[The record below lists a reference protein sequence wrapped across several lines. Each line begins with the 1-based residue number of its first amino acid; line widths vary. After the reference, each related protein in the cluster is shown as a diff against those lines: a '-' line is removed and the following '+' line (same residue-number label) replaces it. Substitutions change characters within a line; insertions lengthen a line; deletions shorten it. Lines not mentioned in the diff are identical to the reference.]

1 MVINIVLMSI
11 FAVWLIGGGAV
22 WVILWGE
29 GAFNNISLSKGMVV
43 LLACGPI
50 ALSIYACLVF
60 YKGLKRWL
68 NEEEC

>member
-29 GAFNNISLSKGMVV
+29 GA
-43 LLACGPI
+43 
-50 ALSIYACLVF
+50 SIYACLVF